1 MTRSD
6 SVVINHTEM
15 FNGRGAVVEIDGPL
29 DSVTSPGFEDY
40 INTLLAR
47 EVVFILFDSGR
58 LHYVS
63 SEGIGLLLFLQ
74 RKIYERNGFFVIFN
88 MPHEIMALY
97 TLLGFDKIFRI
108 AGDRAEAIQVMDRQ
122 MELRK
127 KGLKE
132 EPPAASVEEVMVAPA
147 GTAAL
152 REEPTAPPKPGE
164 KPGIGSETAV
174 PVPESP
180 TAAAQ
185 PRARIVECS
194 NCTSLMRVTSDGD
207 YLCPHCNREFT
218 VKSQEPAKRPS
229 ETAPGSAFGS
239 IIVEC
244 KTCKSLIRIKKPGSY
259 QCPDCK
265 TYFRVSG
272 DQTVTF

>member
-1 MTRSD
+1 M
-6 SVVINHTEM
+6 VINHTEM

-29 DSVTSPGFEDY
+29 DGVSSPGFEDY
-40 INTLLAR
+40 INKLLAR
-47 EVVFILFDSGR
+47 EIVFILFDSGK

-63 SEGIGLLLFLQ
+63 SEGIGQLLFLQ

-97 TLLGFDKIFRI
+97 TLLGFDKVFRI

-132 EPPAASVEEVMVAPA
+132 EPPASSVEEVTIGPADSMAPQ
-147 GTAAL
+147 
-152 REEPTAPPKPGE
+152 EEPAPLPIIEE
-164 KPGIGSETAV
+164 KPKIESEAAV
-174 PVPESP
+174 PGPGP
-180 TAAAQ
+180 APDAAR
-185 PRARIVECS
+185 PRERIVECA
-194 NCTSLMRVTSDGD
+194 NCKSVTRVSRDGD
-207 YLCPHCNREFT
+207 YLCPRCNREFT

-229 ETAPGSAFGS
+229 ETVPGSAFGS

-265 TYFRVSG
+265 TSFRVAG
-272 DQTVTF
+272 DQTVKF